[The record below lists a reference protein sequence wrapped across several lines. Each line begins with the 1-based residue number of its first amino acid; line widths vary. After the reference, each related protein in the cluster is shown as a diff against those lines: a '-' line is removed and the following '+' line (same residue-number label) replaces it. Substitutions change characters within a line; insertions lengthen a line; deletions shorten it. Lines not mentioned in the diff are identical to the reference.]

1 MRKGFTV
8 LWILCAAIM
17 AVSCGKTKS
26 YTDMLNDEKKA
37 INRLIDERG
46 LEILSEFPK
55 DSIFKENQ
63 YVKLKSGLYL
73 NIIDKGT
80 DQRAVLY
87 STKVYYR
94 CNMHFFLDT
103 DTVMGNYGPHS
114 NGTNMFPIGSP
125 SGFVESVPFTYG
137 EGSSADATSYSYMY
151 VSDGLNEALQYVG
164 DRGKVSLIVPFSIGS
179 YYDQSQGN
187 PIHYEILEYIFEE
200 NL

>member
-17 AVSCGKTKS
+17 AVSCSKTKS

-87 STKVYYR
+87 STKVY
-94 CNMHFFLDT
+94 
-103 DTVMGNYGPHS
+103 
-114 NGTNMFPIGSP
+114 
-125 SGFVESVPFTYG
+125 
-137 EGSSADATSYSYMY
+137 
-151 VSDGLNEALQYVG
+151 
-164 DRGKVSLIVPFSIGS
+164 
-179 YYDQSQGN
+179 
-187 PIHYEILEYIFEE
+187 
-200 NL
+200 

>member
-1 MRKGFTV
+1 
-8 LWILCAAIM
+8 M

-46 LEILSEFPK
+46 LEILSDFPK

-73 NIIDKGT
+73 NIIDKGS

-114 NGTNMFPIGSP
+114 NGTNMFPIGYP
-125 SGFVESVPFTYG
+125 SGFAESVPFTYG
-137 EGSSADATSYSYMY
+137 EGSSADSSSPSYMY

-164 DRGKVSLIVPFSIGS
+164 DRGKVSLIVPFSIGT